1 MLLFWDEP
9 TISLDMVESPLHQS
23 ISKMWKSNR
32 IPHVILSSATLPK
45 TECLSDVI
53 QSFYSKFGP
62 SSMIHTVK
70 SDDKVSNICLH
81 DIEGGIIMPHNYFI
95 SKSDLNAY
103 INEIDKS
110 YYKYFPTNECA
121 SFIFNYCKSFNLNL
135 NEIFEK
141 DIIDNKIIKST
152 YLKIILNS
160 DEEQFKLYRNWKSHG
175 EYEVGTNFVS
185 DHAHGL
191 KYGPSIYLTQ
201 DYMNVIKFSIHKS
214 NIPKN
219 SLTDIQKNIESNDRI
234 QTRINELEN
243 TLTTVLNDKFGDK
256 EDVKNNSREIQ
267 KIQDDINRLHK
278 KILPIT
284 LPYEYIPNTKS
295 HFERFNSDLD
305 FHNSNAFS
313 SSLDDDSNRL
323 IMNLDIDFKLKLAFL
338 LGIGVFL
345 DGKIF
350 DTNKIIRST

>member
-1 MLLFWDEP
+1 MN
-9 TISLDMVESPLHQS
+9 T
-23 ISKMWKSNR
+23 
-32 IPHVILSSATLPK
+32 
-45 TECLSDVI
+45 
-53 QSFYSKFGP
+53 
-62 SSMIHTVK
+62 
-70 SDDKVSNICLH
+70 
-81 DIEGGIIMPHNYFI
+81 
-95 SKSDLNAY
+95 Y

-121 SFIFNYCKSFNLNL
+121 SFIFNYCKSFNFNL

-243 TLTTVLNDKFGDK
+243 TLTSLLNDKFGDK

-295 HFERFNSDLD
+295 HFERFHSTD

-323 IMNLDIDFKLKLAFL
+323 IMNLDIDPNSSWHFYWV
-338 LGIGVFL
+338 LGYFWTR
-345 DGKIF
+345 KIF
-350 DTNKIIRST
+350 DEQDYTIYQTQLKSWQNLDDFSLSLQTPITYSESIINSHCYLGKDIKNITHEKIIQSIGRVGRKSQNSVFTFRFRNKEHINKFFDLSSGIETTNMNRLLC